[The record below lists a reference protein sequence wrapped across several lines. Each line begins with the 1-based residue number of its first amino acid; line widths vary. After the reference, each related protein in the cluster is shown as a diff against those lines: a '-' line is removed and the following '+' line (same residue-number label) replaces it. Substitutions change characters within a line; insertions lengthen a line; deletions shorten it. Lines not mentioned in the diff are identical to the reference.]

1 MFVSI
6 IIINNI
12 INNLSYVFRLLHY
25 SFYLT
30 DLYLMFL
37 LYRSLLLIL
46 SLDVALFTKIISIF
60 H

>member
-1 MFVSI
+1 MLVSI

-30 DLYLMFL
+30 DRF
-37 LYRSLLLIL
+37 
-46 SLDVALFTKIISIF
+46 IF
-60 H
+60 NVLVIQIFVINFIT